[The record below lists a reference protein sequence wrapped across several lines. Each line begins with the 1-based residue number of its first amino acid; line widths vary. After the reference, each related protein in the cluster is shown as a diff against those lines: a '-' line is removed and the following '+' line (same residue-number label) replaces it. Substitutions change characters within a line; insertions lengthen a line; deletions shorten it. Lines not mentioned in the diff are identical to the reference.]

1 MPRQGGAWDH
11 LGCGALPLACNTAI
25 AVSTKAAHGLAA
37 RALPLSARAF
47 VEELFARYFQPSFH
61 TKLFPTQALRWST
74 CPVSIALRT
83 IPSRLRPCTQLLLT
97 YTLPSLLPRL
107 APSKPPYPSDP
118 SPQSTTSAF
127 PALDCSC
134 LVAFHSSCGPPLAN
148 PSDLSNC
155 WSLAHNSFLR
165 FRDCRLAPSKPP
177 YPSDPRCSFHW
188 AFHSCLATGR
198 GFRRGLA
205 AAAYWPVIPV
215 GLSSCGGHARNS
227 FLRFR
232 DCRLAPSKPPYPLDP
247 SLQRPLGFPAT
258 GRGFR
263 RGLAAAVIPVGLSS
277 CGGHA
282 HNSFLRF
289 RDFKTSV
296 FFGSLAAVHYLC
308 FSSPW
313 LQLLSGLSFQLRTS
327 PCKSHWP

>member
-1 MPRQGGAWDH
+1 M
-11 LGCGALPLACNTAI
+11 T
-25 AVSTKAAHGLAA
+25 
-37 RALPLSARAF
+37 
-47 VEELFARYFQPSFH
+47 
-61 TKLFPTQALRWST
+61 FPTVEALH
-74 CPVSIALRT
+74 T
-83 IPSRLRPCTQLLLT
+83 IPSYASETAAWPLQNLR
-97 YTLPSLLPRL
+97 TLRTL
-107 APSKPPYPSDP
+107 AAAS
-118 SPQSTTSAF
+118 
-127 PALDCSC
+127 
-134 LVAFHSSCGPPLAN
+134 
-148 PSDLSNC
+148 
-155 WSLAHNSFLR
+155 
-165 FRDCRLAPSKPP
+165 
-177 YPSDPRCSFHW
+177 W

-308 FSSPW
+308 FSS
-313 LQLLSGLSFQLRTS
+313 
-327 PCKSHWP
+327 H